1 MKNSFFSKF
10 TPKEPKFFPLLKQ
23 LSDVLSASPFYLL
36 KVWNMICPQKEQITT
51 NKLKTWNVKVTD

>member
-1 MKNSFFSKF
+1 MFYL
-10 TPKEPKFFPLLKQ
+10 PH
-23 LSDVLSASPFYLL
+23 PFYLL